1 MILPFECYV
10 EFFKTINRNIL
21 SKIHKLKVQF
31 GLLLALT
38 GINVHIL
45 NTYSAHSPV
54 KVNHIAMFVFLVTT
68 VFEIS
73 YGRYKNEA
81 SSNEI
86 SEMSQR

>member
-1 MILPFECYV
+1 MRCLRYLNGKSKAIFMILPFECYV

-38 GINVHIL
+38 GINVHIFY
-45 NTYSAHSPV
+45 TYSAHSPV

-68 VFEIS
+68 VF
-73 YGRYKNEA
+73 
-81 SSNEI
+81 
-86 SEMSQR
+86 

>member
-21 SKIHKLKVQF
+21 SKIHKLKVKF
-31 GLLLALT
+31 GLLLAMT
-38 GINVHIL
+38 GIDVHIFY
-45 NTYSAHSPV
+45 TYFAHSHV

-81 SSNEI
+81 SNNEI